1 GKGLQQL
8 GKVRELA
15 KPAISRIKTRIL
27 EEKLDIQRV
36 IRQTELRLKFVRHI
50 APFRFDAQAIKKG
63 KGKPQFEIER
73 PSPAEVGPER
83 AKFKEFGLF
92 LGRGEAFTVFG
103 ETGVGRLG
111 GAVVRGKPLATIGR
125 FFDPRRFTEL
135 FARTATP
142 TILRF
147 PEERI
152 TRFPP
157 RIEARI
163 RRGEFGPRLR
173 RDIGEVIAAPE
184 SVGKIFAGPRTS
196 GLGFGELEA
205 VIPPKSKVFILE
217 QQPFGGRFTF
227 SPNLGQFQRV
237 VDVGLKPGVS
247 PTGKF
252 NVRGRVKDVAGIA
265 LEQTLGIR
273 SFGIE
278 GLKKGRG
285 IRERLRVQKKTLTE
299 VRRIIP
305 PRQRPGIVRRVP
317 ARERVVDRAVG
328 RERVRERPRERVRER
343 PRERSRERVRERPRE
358 RPRERI
364 RERIRERPR
373 ERPRERIRIRER
385 IRERPRERPRI
396 RVTTEP
402 PPPPFIPIP
411 RPRKLQPIIQK
422 PPKRRKR
429 KFRGTPSL
437 SVVLGGTGTVLTKRQ
452 LTGQEAISPLL
463 IRRIKKGVL

>member
-1 GKGLQQL
+1 M
-8 GKVRELA
+8 A
-15 KPAISRIKTRIL
+15 
-27 EEKLDIQRV
+27 
-36 IRQTELRLKFVRHI
+36 
-50 APFRFDAQAIKKG
+50 
-63 KGKPQFEIER
+63 
-73 PSPAEVGPER
+73 
-83 AKFKEFGLF
+83 
-92 LGRGEAFTVFG
+92 TV
-103 ETGVGRLG
+103 
-111 GAVVRGKPLATIGR
+111 GR
-125 FFDPRRFTEL
+125 FFDPRRLGEL

-147 PEERI
+147 PQEQI
-152 TRFPP
+152 TRFPSGVE
-157 RIEARI
+157 RRI

-173 RDIGEVIAAPE
+173 RDIGDVIARPE

-247 PTGKF
+247 PTGRF
-252 NVRGRVKDVAGIA
+252 NVRGRVRNVAGIA
-265 LEQTLGIR
+265 LEETLGIR

-285 IRERLRVQKKTLTE
+285 IRERLAVQKKTLTE

-305 PRQRPGIVRRVP
+305 PRQRPSIVRRVP
-317 ARERVVDRAVG
+317 TRDRIVDRAIG

-343 PRERSRERVRERPRE
+343 PRERIRERPRERVRERPRE
-358 RPRERI
+358 LV

-373 ERPRERIRIRER
+373 ERPRERIRIRIRER

-411 RPRKLQPIIQK
+411 RPKRLQPIIQE
-422 PPKRRKR
+422 PPKRKKR

-437 SVVLGGTGTVLTKRQ
+437 SVVLGGTGTVLTKKQ

-463 IRRIKKGVL
+463 IRQIKKGVL